1 MAIALSW
8 PSHHSTAYLPAH
20 GHLSARHS
28 PIRACAVIAPD
39 EQLQLRQLFDAQ
51 VADAADR
58 KVKASTSQSR
68 LSALGSA
75 RDLWPLPPRLKPH
88 DIPVMVLEDGI
99 LTEDA
104 LRKLLSHECCA
115 VHIKGF
121 VDAEACAEI
130 ASRLAESAA
139 FSNWNI
145 HQAKDEGT
153 YTPTDV
159 DKFGVTSNDALE
171 SWERFQEYLE
181 PSSDN
186 NLDSLLPG
194 KLNPFTNL
202 RNALEK
208 AHPDGCRLRTFS
220 GGRWAL
226 PPGTF
231 RRMRSS
237 KGLIHADTAT
247 LLARDGG
254 EFSANIYIR
263 TPRNKRGSLSIYPAM
278 QYASP
283 NGGVTS
289 PALLADLQ
297 SLAMRQ
303 SEGFDT
309 KAQEALRAAL
319 PLRRTIDLSDGDCV
333 LISTGRFHGVE
344 PYEAEDGSSS
354 SSSGVPYRLSGQCWL
369 SYRQGKPLRMWV

>member
-1 MAIALSW
+1 M
-8 PSHHSTAYLPAH
+8 
-20 GHLSARHS
+20 R
-28 PIRACAVIAPD
+28 C
-39 EQLQLRQLFDAQ
+39 
-51 VADAADR
+51 
-58 KVKASTSQSR
+58 
-68 LSALGSA
+68 
-75 RDLWPLPPRLKPH
+75 
-88 DIPVMVLEDGI
+88 
-99 LTEDA
+99 
-104 LRKLLSHECCA
+104 
-115 VHIKGF
+115 
-121 VDAEACAEI
+121 
-130 ASRLAESAA
+130 
-139 FSNWNI
+139 
-145 HQAKDEGT
+145 
-153 YTPTDV
+153 
-159 DKFGVTSNDALE
+159 
-171 SWERFQEYLE
+171 
-181 PSSDN
+181 
-186 NLDSLLPG
+186 
-194 KLNPFTNL
+194 
-202 RNALEK
+202 
-208 AHPDGCRLRTFS
+208 
-220 GGRWAL
+220 
-226 PPGTF
+226 F

-354 SSSGVPYRLSGQCWL
+354 SSSSVPHRLSGQCWL
-369 SYRQGKPLRMWV
+369 SFQRDKALRMWV